1 MRACSLSARIAHH
14 GTEIQTNPI
23 SNVNLLASFR
33 VAHAPVPVLITSIY
47 TVLPAEPPSGII
59 PLPCGLIPFPFMMK
73 FEGRAANE

>member
-33 VAHAPVPVLITSIY
+33 VAHAPVPVLITSIC
-47 TVLPAEPPSGII
+47 TVPPADPPSGVIS
-59 PLPCGLIPFPFMMK
+59 LPVAQFHFLS
-73 FEGRAANE
+73 